1 MPEDIINEVRWDRWS
16 YLVLLRGLYSMG
28 IIRLE
33 SMESA
38 LKDTGTYRAEGT

>member
-33 SMESA
+33 SVESA
-38 LKDTGTYRAEGT
+38 LKHTGTYRAEGT